1 MGETGVENLDL
12 ERLANDL
19 GYSLLCCRKD
29 DLLTIARASDSFYRT
44 LGYQRGEVTALLA
57 GRPDS
62 VLRNIPPIDW
72 ELVCAEMRE
81 KGFAAPELRL
91 IKKDGHHIWAS
102 YRARLV
108 AGADGAEYFCGMM
121 EDITLQRR
129 SRRKVR
135 EQAEELEA
143 LTANVPCGVLRCR
156 GDEFLTLGLVSDGF
170 CRMTDYSRE
179 EIASLFDD
187 RFLAMVYEKDRAPLL
202 RQLLGRAKDGTAELT
217 YRIVAKNGRLV
228 WVLDKSRRRE
238 DRGGN
243 VWLYS
248 VLMDVTETKKAQDE
262 LSATEERYRMI
273 LEHAADPVL
282 DCDLKTGRFYYSP
295 AFTAKFGAGFPQ
307 EGNLLRDLDGHPLI
321 HASDRER
328 LLSKLRRLLGGEKLD
343 DDEFRFRSAGAGGDY
358 IWCNVHPAVFCDEQG
373 TVTRLIAVISD
384 IDRRK
389 KEALALRQKAEHDLL
404 TGLYNRVTV
413 TGMIDAV
420 IAQSEKGVRHAL
432 FVVDIDDFK
441 TVNDHLGH
449 LKGDELIVDAAARL
463 RRLFREEGIVGRIGG
478 DEFVVFLRNI
488 GSVDLIVRKAESIGA
503 AFRENPDPAVGGISG
518 SIGISFY
525 PYDGGS
531 YKELFRKADAAMYA
545 AKNEGKDSFRI
556 YTREIDCLAQC
567 RGEP

>member
-1 MGETGVENLDL
+1 MENLDL
-12 ERLANDL
+12 EGLVDDL
-19 GYSLLCCRKD
+19 GCSLLCCRRD
-29 DLLTIARASDSFYRT
+29 DLLTIARASGSFYRT
-44 LGYQRGEVTALLA
+44 LGYQTGEVTALLA
-57 GRPDS
+57 GWPDS
-62 VLRNIPPIDW
+62 VLRNVPPIDW
-72 ELVCAEMRE
+72 NLVCAEMRE
-81 KGFAAPELRL
+81 KGFAVPELRL

-102 YRARLV
+102 YRARLI
-108 AGADGAEYFCGMM
+108 AGADGAEYFCGVM

-129 SRRKVR
+129 SRRKAR

-156 GDEFLTLGLVSDGF
+156 GDEFLTLGLVSEGF

-179 EIASLFDD
+179 EIASLFDN
-187 RFLAMVYEKDRAPLL
+187 RFLAMVYERDRAPLL
-202 RQLLGRAKDGTAELT
+202 REIRDRAKDGTAELT
-217 YRIVAKNGRLV
+217 YRIVARNGRLV

-238 DRGGN
+238 DRSGN

-262 LSATEERYRMI
+262 LSATEERYRLI
-273 LEHAADPVL
+273 LEHAADPIL
-282 DCDLKTGRFYYSP
+282 DYDLKTGRFYYSP
-295 AFTAKFGAGFPQ
+295 AFTAKFGTGFPQ
-307 EGNLLRDLDGHPLI
+307 EGNLLRDLEGHPLI
-321 HASDRER
+321 YAPDRER
-328 LLSKLRRLLGGEKLD
+328 LLHKLRRLLSGEEVD
-343 DDEFRFRSAGAGGDY
+343 DDEFRFRSACGDH
-358 IWCNVHPAVFCDEQG
+358 IWCNVHPAVFSDEQG
-373 TVTRLIAVISD
+373 TVTRLIVVISD

-449 LKGDELIVDAAARL
+449 LKGDELIVETAARL
-463 RRLFREEGIVGRIGG
+463 RRLFREEDIVGRIGG

-488 GSVDLIVRKAESIGA
+488 TSVDLIVRKAENIGA

-525 PYDGGS
+525 PYDGSS
-531 YKELFRKADAAMYA
+531 YEELFRKADAAMYA
-545 AKNEGKDSFRI
+545 AKNGGKDSFRI
-556 YTREIDCLAQC
+556 YTREIDRLFPYPAAT
-567 RGEP
+567 